1 MRNMAEGGIKGFSL
15 PPPLCDDQS
24 ILDLVAELGA
34 VAIAVGPG
42 KATGTQA
49 SVTIDDFQAAY
60 DMTKHIIDLGHK
72 RIGFIIGNPE
82 QVDSLRRLN
91 GYLPAGAD
99 AGLEGPHANG
109 RGWCREGGCQDV

>member
-1 MRNMAEGGIKGFSL
+1 MRNMAEGGIKGFIL

-72 RIGFIIGNPE
+72 RIGFIRSE
-82 QVDSLRRLN
+82 EHTSELQSLMRISYAVLFLKKN
-91 GYLPAGAD
+91 KAD
-99 AGLEGPHANG
+99 DLQE
-109 RGWCREGGCQDV
+109 